1 MKLTTAAQMKELDRQ
16 AIEERGIPSIDLMER
31 AAAGVAEAALALLPK
46 RPGKCRGAALCGA
59 GNNGGDGIAAARL
72 LFLKG
77 LKVRAFL
84 VGDYEKLTPDALEET
99 RRLSECGVELERFD
113 PADESQ
119 RAWVLGCDV
128 VIDALFGVGLSR
140 PIGAGTP
147 FAAAVDWMNES
158 RAAVVAADIA
168 SGVSADTGAVLGRAV
183 RADRTVTFTLPKIGQ
198 AVGEG
203 AVLSGNVEVRDI
215 GIPADLVR
223 GLVCRAQTV
232 ERDFA
237 RAALPPRRAD
247 GHKGTFGRVLI
258 IGGAVGYTGAPYLTA
273 AAAVRTGCGLVS
285 LGVPETIWPVE
296 AAKCVSAMPFPLPD
310 KHGRLSPKAKEE
322 ILERAA
328 GCDAVALG
336 PGLGRGDGVTELV
349 LDLLQKIQ
357 QPMVLD
363 ADGINALGGHI
374 DVLDARRDRITVLT
388 PHDGEF
394 ARIGGDLTGSNR
406 LGAARAFGAAHGCVL
421 VLKGHRTLTAAPA
434 GNVLVNT
441 TGNSG
446 LAKGGSGDV
455 LTGIVAALLA
465 QGATAVR
472 AAAVGVWLHGRA
484 GDLALWYDAGGRGVV
499 TAGGHRGDPIKDGG
513 FCGAQMGLRTNDD
526 PVPAADG
533 LRRHRRRGG
542 GCGGCPD
549 ALSEHGGLRHGG
561 GGLLHAGRRGLG
573 GHAPVRLRAGGGDH
587 CGGPGTGDHRGREG
601 SALRW
606 GSGTGVRGP
615 VPERREP
622 QQPGGEPHGLPAPAD
637 ERPAGRV
644 AAGGERG
651 GLAGDVLLPS
661 DGGPDRRAEWED
673 PLHPLAAAGGRYA
686 PPRGDRRGWGNHFD
700 GRLYELFLL

>member
-1 MKLTTAAQMKELDRQ
+1 MKLTTAEQMKELDRQ

-59 GNNGGDGIAAARL
+59 GNNCGDGIAAARL

-203 AVLSGNVEVRDI
+203 AALSGNVEVRDI

-247 GHKGTFGRVLI
+247 GHKGTFGKVLI
-258 IGGAVGYTGAPYLTA
+258 VGGAVGYTGAPYLTA

-363 ADGINALGGHI
+363 ADGINALSGHM
-374 DVLDARRDRITVLT
+374 DALSLRRGRTTVLT
-388 PHDGEF
+388 PHEGEF
-394 ARIGGDLTGSNR
+394 LRAGGDLSRGR
-406 LGAARAFGAAHGCVL
+406 ERAAADFAARHGVYL
-421 VLKGHRTLTAAPA
+421 VLKGPGTVIAAPD
-434 GNVLVNT
+434 GRRMVNS
-441 TGNSG
+441 TGNCG
-446 LAKGGSGDV
+446 MAKGGSGDV
-455 LTGIVAALLA
+455 LSGMLVSLLGLGLAPMDACCAA
-465 QGATAVR
+465 
-472 AAAVGVWLHGRA
+472 VWLHGRA
-484 GDLALWYDAGGRGVV
+484 GDLAARDVGLWGMTPSDLLDR
-499 TAGGHRGDPIKDGG
+499 I
-513 FCGAQMGLRTNDD
+513 
-526 PVPAADG
+526 PAA
-533 LRRHRRRGG
+533 LR
-542 GCGGCPD
+542 
-549 ALSEHGGLRHGG
+549 E
-561 GGLLHAGRRGLG
+561 
-573 GHAPVRLRAGGGDH
+573 V
-587 CGGPGTGDHRGREG
+587 TE
-601 SALRW
+601 
-606 GSGTGVRGP
+606 
-615 VPERREP
+615 
-622 QQPGGEPHGLPAPAD
+622 
-637 ERPAGRV
+637 
-644 AAGGERG
+644 
-651 GLAGDVLLPS
+651 
-661 DGGPDRRAEWED
+661 
-673 PLHPLAAAGGRYA
+673 
-686 PPRGDRRGWGNHFD
+686 
-700 GRLYELFLL
+700 

>member
-147 FAAAVDWMNES
+147 FVAAVDWMNES

-203 AVLSGNVEVRDI
+203 AALSGNVEVRDI

-247 GHKGTFGRVLI
+247 GHKGTFGKVLI
-258 IGGAVGYTGAPYLTA
+258 VGGAVGYTGAPYLTA

-296 AAKCVSAMPFPLPD
+296 AVKCVSAMPFPLPD

-349 LDLLQKIQ
+349 LDLLQEIQ
-357 QPMVLD
+357 QPVVLD
-363 ADGINALGGHI
+363 ADGINALDGHI
-374 DVLDARRDRITVLT
+374 DSLDGRRAPTILT
-388 PHDGEF
+388 PHAGEF
-394 ARIGGDLTGSNR
+394 ARLTGR
-406 LGAARAFGAAHGCVL
+406 PLPLEDPLTAARDFARDHRCVL
-421 VLKGHRTLTAAPA
+421 VLKGHRTVTAAPDGRA
-434 GNVLVNT
+434 WINT
-441 TGNSG
+441 TGNPGMS
-446 LAKGGSGDV
+446 KGGSGDV
-455 LTGIVAALLA
+455 LAGLILALLG
-465 QGATAVR
+465 QGWEPEL
-472 AAAVGVWLHGRA
+472 AARDGVYLHGEA
-484 GDLALWYDAGGRGVV
+484 GDRCAGSLGEYGM
-499 TAGGHRGDPIKDGG
+499 TPGDLVERLPETLE
-513 FCGAQMGLRTNDD
+513 A
-526 PVPAADG
+526 
-533 LRRHRRRGG
+533 H
-542 GCGGCPD
+542 
-549 ALSEHGGLRHGG
+549 
-561 GGLLHAGRRGLG
+561 
-573 GHAPVRLRAGGGDH
+573 VRS
-587 CGGPGTGDHRGREG
+587 G
-601 SALRW
+601 S
-606 GSGTGVRGP
+606 
-615 VPERREP
+615 
-622 QQPGGEPHGLPAPAD
+622 
-637 ERPAGRV
+637 
-644 AAGGERG
+644 
-651 GLAGDVLLPS
+651 
-661 DGGPDRRAEWED
+661 
-673 PLHPLAAAGGRYA
+673 
-686 PPRGDRRGWGNHFD
+686 
-700 GRLYELFLL
+700 

>member
-1 MKLTTAAQMKELDRQ
+1 MKLTTAEQMKELDRQ

-59 GNNGGDGIAAARL
+59 GNNCGDGIAAARL

-203 AVLSGNVEVRDI
+203 AALSGNVEVRDI

-247 GHKGTFGRVLI
+247 GHKGTFGKVLI
-258 IGGAVGYTGAPYLTA
+258 VAGSENMGYTGAPYLTA

-394 ARIGGDLTGSNR
+394 TRIGGDLTGSNR

-484 GDLALWYDAGGRGVV
+484 GDLAAERLTPYGMTPEDVV
-499 TAGGHRGDPIKDGG
+499 SS
-513 FCGAQMGLRTNDD
+513 L
-526 PVPAADG
+526 PAAI
-533 LRRHRRRGG
+533 
-542 GCGGCPD
+542 
-549 ALSEHGGLRHGG
+549 
-561 GGLLHAGRRGLG
+561 
-573 GHAPVRLRAGGGDH
+573 
-587 CGGPGTGDHRGREG
+587 
-601 SALRW
+601 
-606 GSGTGVRGP
+606 
-615 VPERREP
+615 
-622 QQPGGEPHGLPAPAD
+622 GEIL
-637 ERPAGRV
+637 
-644 AAGGERG
+644 
-651 GLAGDVLLPS
+651 
-661 DGGPDRRAEWED
+661 
-673 PLHPLAAAGGRYA
+673 
-686 PPRGDRRGWGNHFD
+686 
-700 GRLYELFLL
+700 

>member
-16 AIEERGIPSIDLMER
+16 AIEERGIPSLDLMER
-31 AAAGVAEAALALLPK
+31 AAAGVAEAALALLPQ

-128 VIDALFGVGLSR
+128 VVDALFGVGLSR

-168 SGVSADTGAVLGRAV
+168 SGVAADTGAVLGRAV
-183 RADRTVTFTLPKIGQ
+183 RADRTVTFTLPKVGQ
-198 AVGEG
+198 AVGQG

-247 GHKGTFGRVLI
+247 GHKGTFGKVLI
-258 IGGAVGYTGAPYLTA
+258 IGGAVGYTGAPLLTA
-273 AAAVRTGCGLVS
+273 AAAVRTGCGLVF

-310 KHGRLSPKAKEE
+310 KHGRFSPKAKEE

-349 LDLLQKIQ
+349 LDLLREIQ
-357 QPMVLD
+357 QKKGT
-363 ADGINALGGHI
+363 A
-374 DVLDARRDRITVLT
+374 TVLVT
-388 PHDGEF
+388 HD
-394 ARIGGDLTGSNR
+394 
-406 LGAARAFGAAHGCVL
+406 LGVVARAADRVAVMYAGKIVETGTVEDIFYDPRHPYTWALMRALPAFSKGQDTLPAIPGLPPTLIDPPPGDAFAPRNAYAMQIDYEEEPPMFRISDTHFAATWL
-421 VLKGHRTLTAAPA
+421 LDPRAP
-434 GNVLVNT
+434 
-441 TGNSG
+441 
-446 LAKGGSGDV
+446 K
-455 LTGIVAALLA
+455 IEC
-465 QGATAVR
+465 
-472 AAAVGVWLHGRA
+472 
-484 GDLALWYDAGGRGVV
+484 
-499 TAGGHRGDPIKDGG
+499 PI
-513 FCGAQMGLRTNDD
+513 
-526 PVPAADG
+526 
-533 LRRHRRRGG
+533 RR
-542 GCGGCPD
+542 P
-549 ALSEHGGLRHGG
+549 RHG
-561 GGLLHAGRRGLG
+561 
-573 GHAPVRLRAGGGDH
+573 
-587 CGGPGTGDHRGREG
+587 
-601 SALRW
+601 
-606 GSGTGVRGP
+606 
-615 VPERREP
+615 
-622 QQPGGEPHGLPAPAD
+622 
-637 ERPAGRV
+637 
-644 AAGGERG
+644 
-651 GLAGDVLLPS
+651 
-661 DGGPDRRAEWED
+661 
-673 PLHPLAAAGGRYA
+673 
-686 PPRGDRRGWGNHFD
+686 
-700 GRLYELFLL
+700 

>member
-59 GNNGGDGIAAARL
+59 GNNCGDGIAAARL

-203 AVLSGNVEVRDI
+203 AALSGNVEVRDI

-247 GHKGTFGRVLI
+247 
-258 IGGAVGYTGAPYLTA
+258 
-273 AAAVRTGCGLVS
+273 
-285 LGVPETIWPVE
+285 
-296 AAKCVSAMPFPLPD
+296 
-310 KHGRLSPKAKEE
+310 
-322 ILERAA
+322 
-328 GCDAVALG
+328 
-336 PGLGRGDGVTELV
+336 
-349 LDLLQKIQ
+349 
-357 QPMVLD
+357 
-363 ADGINALGGHI
+363 
-374 DVLDARRDRITVLT
+374 RRR
-388 PHDGEF
+388 
-394 ARIGGDLTGSNR
+394 R
-406 LGAARAFGAAHGCVL
+406 
-421 VLKGHRTLTAAPA
+421 
-434 GNVLVNT
+434 
-441 TGNSG
+441 SG
-446 LAKGGSGDV
+446 LYRC
-455 LTGIVAALLA
+455 ALS
-465 QGATAVR
+465 
-472 AAAVGVWLHGRA
+472 H
-484 GDLALWYDAGGRGVV
+484 
-499 TAGGHRGDPIKDGG
+499 
-513 FCGAQMGLRTNDD
+513 C
-526 PVPAADG
+526 
-533 LRRHRRRGG
+533 RGG
-542 GCGGCPD
+542 GADRVRAGVPGGAGD
-549 ALSEHGGLRHGG
+549 HLAGG
-561 GGLLHAGRRGLG
+561 GGQ
-573 GHAPVRLRAGGGDH
+573 VRLCHAIPSAGQ
-587 CGGPGTGDHRGREG
+587 TWE
-601 SALRW
+601 AL
-606 GSGTGVRGP
+606 S
-615 VPERREP
+615 
-622 QQPGGEPHGLPAPAD
+622 Q
-637 ERPAGRV
+637 
-644 AAGGERG
+644 GERG
-651 GLAGDVLLPS
+651 NPGAGC
-661 DGGPDRRAEWED
+661 
-673 PLHPLAAAGGRYA
+673 
-686 PPRGDRRGWGNHFD
+686 
-700 GRLYELFLL
+700 RL

>member
-1 MKLTTAAQMKELDRQ
+1 MKLTTAEQMKELDRQ

-59 GNNGGDGIAAARL
+59 GNNCGDGIAAARL

-203 AVLSGNVEVRDI
+203 AALSGNVEVRDI

-237 RAALPPRRAD
+237 RAALPPRRAG
-247 GHKGTFGRVLI
+247 GHKGTFGKVLI
-258 IGGAVGYTGAPYLTA
+258 VGGAVGYTGAPYLTA

-363 ADGINALGGHI
+363 ADGINALEGHI
-374 DVLDARRDRITVLT
+374 DVLDSRRGLHTVLT

-394 ARIGGDLTGSNR
+394 VRLGGELSSGDR
-406 LGAARAFGAAHGCVL
+406 LGAARAFAVEHACCL
-421 VLKGHRTLTAAPA
+421 VLKGHRTITAFPDGSAYINTN
-434 GNVLVNT
+434 GNP
-441 TGNSG
+441 GM
-446 LAKGGSGDV
+446 AKGGSGDV
-455 LTGIVAALLA
+455 LAGLILSLLG
-465 QGATAVR
+465 QGLPARQAVPM
-472 AAAVGVWLHGRA
+472 AVWLHGEA
-484 GDLALWYDAGGRGVV
+484 
-499 TAGGHRGDPIKDGG
+499 
-513 FCGAQMGLRTNDD
+513 
-526 PVPAADG
+526 
-533 LRRHRRRGG
+533 GG
-542 GCGGCPD
+542 GC
-549 ALSEHGGLRHGG
+549 A
-561 GGLLHAGRRGLG
+561 
-573 GHAPVRLRAGGGDH
+573 RAI
-587 CGGPGTGDHRGREG
+587 
-601 SALRW
+601 
-606 GSGTGVRGP
+606 
-615 VPERREP
+615 
-622 QQPGGEPHGLPAPAD
+622 GEDGMTPTDVIAALPAVI
-637 ERPAGRV
+637 EEHV
-644 AAGGERG
+644 
-651 GLAGDVLLPS
+651 S
-661 DGGPDRRAEWED
+661 
-673 PLHPLAAAGGRYA
+673 
-686 PPRGDRRGWGNHFD
+686 
-700 GRLYELFLL
+700 